1 MKKVLAFVIS
11 LLLFMPVIQAEEK
24 YINVYL
30 FHSNTCPHCKQ
41 ELAWFNEYLK
51 ENDNVNLYDYEI
63 SSGENIEKYYGVQ
76 DILDYESNGVP
87 FLVVGNDVVVGFSD
101 SLISRIE
108 TLIDHY
114 LTSDYIDEV
123 GKYLNVDT
131 YESEIIN
138 NIEGEL
144 SENTITPSEENIDN
158 ENNNDVV
165 LNNYEVPIIGEF
177 NAKNVS
183 LPLLAI
189 VMGFVDG
196 FNPCALWIL
205 VFLISMLFGMNNKKK
220 MWILGLTFLATSSL
234 VYLFFMISWLNL
246 AVFVSSVNAIRIM
259 IALFATVFGIYNIY
273 NFLKNKNSDIGCT
286 VTNEKSRKKIM
297 ERIKMVL
304 SQKSFILAI
313 VGIMLLAVSV
323 NILELLCSLGLPVIF
338 TQVLALNNLSIIEY
352 SIYILIY
359 ILFFMLDDIIIFF
372 IAMKTLEIKGISN
385 KYTKYSHLI
394 GGVIMIIIGLLMLFK
409 PEWLM
414 FNF

>member
-1 MKKVLAFVIS
+1 MKRIVVFLVSLFLFVP
-11 LLLFMPVIQAEEK
+11 FVNAEDK

-41 ELAWFNEYLK
+41 ELAWFDEYL
-51 ENDNVNLYDYEI
+51 ENHSNVRLYDYEI
-63 SSGENIEKYYGVQ
+63 SDSENRTRYYEVQ
-76 DILDYESNGVP
+76 NILSYDSNGVP
-87 FLVVGNDVVVGFSD
+87 FLVVGNDVVIGFSD
-101 SLISRIE
+101 SLSSRIE
-108 TLIDHY
+108 TLINYY
-114 LTSDYIDEV
+114 LANDYEDEI
-123 GKYLNVDT
+123 GKYLGVSVHESNLETVPDKDT
-131 YESEIIN
+131 VTDD
-138 NIEGEL
+138 GVL
-144 SENTITPSEENIDN
+144 D
-158 ENNNDVV
+158 DVEQDV
-165 LNNYEVPIIGEF
+165 HGDTDLDNYEVPILGEI
-177 NAKNVS
+177 NAKSVS
-183 LPLLAI
+183 LPLLAV

-205 VFLISMLFGMNNKKK
+205 IFLISMLFGMNDRKK
-220 MWILGLTFLATSSL
+220 MWILGLTFLITSGL
-234 VYLFFMISWLNL
+234 VYLLFMVSWLNL

-297 ERIKMVL
+297 EKIKV
-304 SQKSFILAI
+304 ILAQKYFVFSLI
-313 VGIMLLAVSV
+313 GIILLAVSV
-323 NILELLCSLGLPVIF
+323 NVLELLCSLGLPVIF
-338 TQVLALNNLSIIEY
+338 TQVLALNNLSVLEY

-359 ILFFMLDDIIIFF
+359 ILFFILDDIVIFF
-372 IAMKTLEIKGISN
+372 VAMKTLQIKGISN